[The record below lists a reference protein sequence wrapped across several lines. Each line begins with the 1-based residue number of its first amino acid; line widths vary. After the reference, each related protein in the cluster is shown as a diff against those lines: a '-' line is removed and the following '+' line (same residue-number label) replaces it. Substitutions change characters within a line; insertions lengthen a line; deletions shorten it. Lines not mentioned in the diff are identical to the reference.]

1 MSKIALFLNQSPFE
15 SSSRVGAL
23 PPELRGSFAERFGM
37 PLMLAAFAFSWIAAL
52 ATQV

>member
-15 SSSRVGAL
+15 FSSRAGAL
-23 PPELRGSFAERFGM
+23 APELRGSLAERFGM
-37 PLMLAAFAFSWIAAL
+37 PLMLAAFACCCIAAL